1 MYLTAVWSINLQ
13 LSKEVNN
20 SCTHSLPEDAGLQTS
35 WWASRGEHWLM
46 MPVHKKSPAP
56 GPPSPGTGCF
66 HSADALKKAPRE
78 WDPKLRTLEGF
89 FFFPSFFCILH
100 ICTEAGRREIKTA
113 DAETKTKARQNA
125 RELNFRKEWKVNLQ
139 TLSASLTRGLC
150 KYRLVE
156 ILGPR
161 EPKSWAGTW
170 RRRDTTP
177 YSAGI
182 SIQVPYTLRI

>member
-1 MYLTAVWSINLQ
+1 MLNIYFEPIFQRSPAQFRNQETQVITDYYKPPGGRAEEN
-13 LSKEVNN
+13 
-20 SCTHSLPEDAGLQTS
+20 TG
-35 WWASRGEHWLM
+35 WWCQFI
-46 MPVHKKSPAP
+46 KNYPAP

-66 HSADALKKAPRE
+66 CSADALKKAPRE

-89 FFFPSFFCILH
+89 FFPPFFVF
-100 ICTEAGRREIKTA
+100 CTSAQRRGGERLRLQMLRQKQRQDRMNASWTF
-113 DAETKTKARQNA
+113 ARN
-125 RELNFRKEWKVNLQ
+125 EVNLR
-139 TLSASLTRGLC
+139 TLSASLTGGLC